1 LLAGLAIAAGLLWLG
16 QRRSTR
22 VAALALP
29 WWMLCAV
36 AGTLM
41 LFLWGFTAHRFAWAN
56 HNLLLLN
63 PLCLG
68 LLPGAWRIARG
79 RADGRMFRVLLWVIA
94 ALALLAPFLLWLP
107 ALPQRNAHWIA
118 LLLPVQGAFAAV
130 LLRTRPAPVASS
142 MTGTPA

>member
-1 LLAGLAIAAGLLWLG
+1 M
-16 QRRSTR
+16 
-22 VAALALP
+22 V
-29 WWMLCAV
+29 
-36 AGTLM
+36 
-41 LFLWGFTAHRFAWAN
+41 FLWGLTAHRFAWTN

-79 RADGRMFRVLLWVIA
+79 RDGGHVFRALLWIVT

-118 LLLPVQGAFAAV
+118 LLLPVQLVFAAV
-130 LLRTRPAPVASS
+130 LLRTGRPS
-142 MTGTPA
+142 TPAT